1 MEICYL
7 LLGSNIGD
15 RLKYLNK
22 ASEAVSLIAGR
33 VIRCSSVYETE
44 SWGFVDSTPFL
55 NQVIVIQTNL
65 GADELMK
72 KLLLAETE
80 LGRLRGKAGEGY
92 SSRIIDI
99 DLLFYGQ
106 QIINEPELTVPHP
119 RLHQR
124 RFALMPMVE
133 IAPGLIHPVLKRS
146 MAELEAICPDSLKV
160 VKFKSSN

>member
-15 RLKYLNK
+15 RLNYLNK
-22 ASEAVSLIAGR
+22 ASEAVRLIAGR

-55 NQVIVIQTNL
+55 NQVIVVQTNL
-65 GADELMK
+65 RADELMK

-92 SSRIIDI
+92 SARIIDI

-133 IAPGLIHPVLKRS
+133 IAPGLIHPVLKSS

-160 VKFKSSN
+160 VKYNSSN